1 MVTKL
6 FQHAIFLD
14 RDGVLNQCE
23 VRNGKPCAPRS
34 LADFVLLPDTKL
46 ALDRLRKEK
55 FILIVA
61 TNQPDIGNGIV
72 DTVEVELMH
81 DRLRNELLIDDI
93 RMCPHRQDAGC
104 LCRKPKPGLLIE
116 AGEDYQLD
124 LKSCWMIGDR
134 WSDVAAGMAAETRT
148 IFIDRGY
155 NESFPEI
162 FSPEVTVKN
171 LLDAV
176 DFILVNSEKPHN

>member
-1 MVTKL
+1 MALSRFSSYFAKLRYQMVTKL

-23 VRNGKPCAPRS
+23 VRNGKPFAPRS

-104 LCRKPKPGLLIE
+104 LCRKPK
-116 AGEDYQLD
+116 
-124 LKSCWMIGDR
+124 
-134 WSDVAAGMAAETRT
+134 
-148 IFIDRGY
+148 
-155 NESFPEI
+155 
-162 FSPEVTVKN
+162 
-171 LLDAV
+171 
-176 DFILVNSEKPHN
+176 LVY